1 MKKYVLTVVDTG
13 YTENDFTPHV
23 LGVYDSEEE
32 AHSAFIDNMEG
43 LIDAAVDDVDNIV
56 DMDIDEADYEKRVL
70 VIDGGRYGAT
80 WNIEEVEF

>member
-1 MKKYVLTVVDTG
+1 MKKFVLTVVDTG

-32 AHSAFIDNMEG
+32 AQSAFIDNMEG
-43 LIDAAVDDVDNIV
+43 LIDAAVDIV
-56 DMDIDEADYEKRVL
+56 DMDINEADYEKRVL

>member
-1 MKKYVLTVVDTG
+1 MKKFVLTVVDTG

-23 LGVYDSEEE
+23 LGVYDSEDE
-32 AHSAFIDNMEG
+32 AQSAFIDNMEG
-43 LIDAAVDDVDNIV
+43 LIDAAVDIV
-56 DMDIDEADYEKRVL
+56 DMDINEADYEKRVL